1 MCLHGVITNSSE
13 SVDNILSHY
22 HELWRIK
29 ESFRIQ
35 RHDLKVR
42 PVFHWNESCVRA
54 HLAIC
59 FMAFC
64 CVRYLEYRVRLQ
76 YQPLSPKVIR
86 RELSHVQVSRRVS
99 LAVLLAFTKF
109 KADKIAFLAQVN
121 CHGPVPIMFPAG
133 PSLTPL
139 LVTAMNYPWA

>member
-64 CVRYLEYRVRLQ
+64 CVRHLEYRVRMQ
-76 YQPLSPKVIR
+76 YQPPSQKVIR
-86 RELSHVQVSRRVS
+86 RKLSAVVCAGQLVSAHTHKRV
-99 LAVLLAFTKF
+99 LCMRCL
-109 KADKIAFLAQVN
+109 QR
-121 CHGPVPIMFPAG
+121 
-133 PSLTPL
+133 
-139 LVTAMNYPWA
+139 